1 MIRHASPPARALL
14 AAILA
19 ACALPARALSLNEAA
34 SLALQND
41 PRLRAAGDAVQASK
55 AQVEEA
61 RAGYRPN
68 ASLSGSTGLSRYYL
82 SPAITNQLPINFGS
96 ASNPSAATL
105 QASQPLYTGGLTS
118 AQLAASKSQL
128 EGARQNESGTR
139 QQLLLNAA
147 AAYLDVKRDRI
158 DIELAQANVAA
169 LERDLSDTQK
179 RYAAGE
185 ATRTDTSQAEARLAE
200 ARANLKRA
208 EANTQVS
215 EAAFVRVVGVAPD
228 DLAGD
233 WPSTA
238 VPASLNDALTSAG
251 LTPTVLAA
259 DAQRRSAESQI
270 DVARADYYPS
280 LSLNGSAT
288 AQGDSQ
294 TAYDRYKDWSVQ
306 LKATLPLYTG
316 GATRAKVSAAKAQAA
331 QAADE
336 LEDARHAAV
345 ESITQSW
352 SLLQAAD
359 DLIRAY
365 QSEVAAA
372 SLSLDDARKE
382 LQAGTK
388 TTKDVLDAERD
399 KVSAQVNLAGSE
411 HDRAVAAF
419 QLLAACGKLR
429 LEDVK

>member
-1 MIRHASPPARALL
+1 MIRHASPARVLL
-14 AAILA
+14 AAAVA
-19 ACALPARALSLNEAA
+19 ACALPAQALSLNQAA

-41 PRLRAAGDAVQASK
+41 PRLRAAGDAVQAYR
-55 AQVEEA
+55 AQVDEA
-61 RAGYRPN
+61 RAGYRPS
-68 ASLSGSTGLSRYYL
+68 ASLSASTGLSRYYL
-82 SPAITNQLPINFGS
+82 SPAITSQLPVNFSGPG
-96 ASNPSAATL
+96 NPNNATL
-105 QASQPLYTGGLTS
+105 QASQPLYTGGLTG
-118 AQLAASKSQL
+118 AEVDASKNQL

-139 QQLLLNAA
+139 QQLLLAAA

-158 DIELAQANVAA
+158 DIELAQANTVA

-179 RYAAGE
+179 RYDAGM

-215 EAAFVRVVGVAPD
+215 EAAFARIVGVAPD
-228 DLAGD
+228 NLSSD
-233 WPSTA
+233 WPSPVT
-238 VPASLNDALTSAG
+238 PGSLKEALASAG
-251 LTPTVLAA
+251 LTPSVLAA
-259 DAQRRSAESQI
+259 EAQRRSAESQI

-280 LSLNGSAT
+280 LAIDGSAA
-288 AQGDSQ
+288 AQGD
-294 TAYDRYKDWSVQ
+294 TKIAADRYRDWAVQ

-331 QAADE
+331 QAADQ

-359 DLIRAY
+359 ELIRAY
-365 QSEVAAA
+365 RAEVDAA

-399 KVSAQVNLAGSE
+399 KVSAQVNLAGSQ

-419 QLLAACGKLR
+419 QLLAACGRLR